1 MRFASIFLVL
11 FSGISMATNYPE
23 SFDEVEVKYSQQ
35 GLQSLTDKEK
45 AIFTIWWLEAEV
57 NNGGFHQY
65 FWNSAGDHALLA
77 LEALNN
83 IGASKTAKLLEDALD
98 IGFSG
103 SYTKERYD
111 RQNLLETDGDLK
123 MDKLGALD
131 SKFYEYE
138 ENFHEMLDVYVND

>member
-1 MRFASIFLVL
+1 MRFVSIFFVL
-11 FSGISMATNYPE
+11 FSGLSMTSNFPE
-23 SFDEVEVKYSQQ
+23 SFDKVDVKYNQK
-35 GLQSLTDKEK
+35 GFQSLTNKEK

-83 IGASKTAKLLEDALD
+83 IGASKTANLLENALE

-103 SYTKERYD
+103 SYTQERND
-111 RQNLLETDGDLK
+111 RQNILEINEDLK

-138 ENFHEMLDVYVND
+138 ENFYEMLDAYVND

>member
-1 MRFASIFLVL
+1 MRFVCIFLVL
-11 FSGISMATNYPE
+11 CSGLSMATNYPE
-23 SFDEVEVKYSQQ
+23 SFDEVEVKYSQF
-35 GLQSLTDKEK
+35 GFQSLTDKEK

-65 FWNSAGDHALLA
+65 FWNSAGDYALFA

-83 IGASKTAKLLEDALD
+83 IGASVTANLLKSALD

-103 SYTKERYD
+103 SFTQSRHD
-111 RQNLLETDGDLK
+111 RQSLLEINSDLK
-123 MDKLGALD
+123 LDKLGTLD

-138 ENFHEMLDVYVND
+138 ENFYEMLDAYVDD